1 MGRPDMA
8 TPIAYALCYPDRP
21 LRATPPL
28 DLAEI
33 GTLTFRRPQGRFAR
47 AVNLGYEAIR
57 RGPAGG
63 AVLNGANEAAV
74 RAFLAGEITFGKIVP
89 LVEDIL
95 NGAPA
100 ALRRGS
106 GQAAGKEVDLD
117 TLVEADAW
125 ARREVARAVSGP

>member
-1 MGRPDMA
+1 MGLPDMA
-8 TPIAYALCYPDRP
+8 MPIAYALCYPDRP
-21 LRATPPL
+21 LRATEPL
-28 DLAEI
+28 DLPEI

-57 RGPAGG
+57 RGPGGG

-95 NGAPA
+95 NRAPA
-100 ALRRGS
+100 EGGEKA
-106 GQAAGKEVDLD
+106 DLSA
-117 TLVEADAW
+117 LVEADSW